1 MVDTRA
7 DRVWRH
13 YGRNKLAVFGLSIVT
28 GVVICTLCAPLIRPG
43 DPLAVVGAPFE
54 WPGQDPR
61 FPLGTDLLGRDLL
74 SEMLH
79 GAGHSLA
86 IGICVALGAS
96 LAGSLTGLVAGYY
109 RGSTDAILMRLA
121 EMFQAVPGFL
131 LVIII
136 VALFSPSFVTIG
148 AAIVAVSWPSVARL
162 VRAETMRLRGSDFV
176 AACVTFGMSDLR
188 ILLTQILPNCLP
200 PLIVTTSVMT
210 ASGILTEAGLS
221 FIGLGDPAALSWG
234 TMLATGREALYNGWY
249 MSALPGLAI
258 VVTVMGIN
266 LIGEGLNDAFNPRRQ
281 RRGG

>member
-1 MVDTRA
+1 MVEMRA
-7 DRVWRH
+7 DGFWRQ
-13 YGRNKLAVFGLSIVT
+13 YSRNKLAVFGLGIVA
-28 GVVICTLCAPLIRPG
+28 GVVIGTLCAPLIRPG
-43 DPLAVVGAPFE
+43 DPLAVVGYPFE
-54 WPGQDPR
+54 WPGHDPR

-86 IGICVALGAS
+86 IGISVALGAS
-96 LAGSLTGLVAGYY
+96 LVGGLIGLVAGYY
-109 RGSTDAILMRLA
+109 RGWTDAILMRLA
-121 EMFQAVPGFL
+121 EIFQAVPGFL

-136 VALFSPSFVTIG
+136 VALFSSSFVTIG
-148 AAIVAVSWPSVARL
+148 AAIVAVSWPSIARL
-162 VRAETMRLRGSDFV
+162 VRAETMRLRSSDFV
-176 AACVTFGMSDLR
+176 AACATFGMSDPR

-210 ASGILTEAGLS
+210 ASGILIEAGLS

-249 MSALPGLAI
+249 MSAFPGVAI
-258 VVTVMGIN
+258 VVTVIGIN
-266 LIGEGLNDAFNPRRQ
+266 LVGEGLNDAFNPRRQ